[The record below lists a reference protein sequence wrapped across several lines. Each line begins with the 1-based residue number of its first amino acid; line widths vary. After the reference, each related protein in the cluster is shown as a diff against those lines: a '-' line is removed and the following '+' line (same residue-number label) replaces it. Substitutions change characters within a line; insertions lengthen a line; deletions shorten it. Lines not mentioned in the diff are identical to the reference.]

1 MDLTIA
7 RTQDG
12 SMQDWES
19 ELDDLIEFELRPSGI
34 TDERVLAAMR
44 KVKRH
49 KFIPETLRDRAY
61 GNYPLPI
68 GENQTISQ
76 PYIVGLMTQALE
88 IRKTDRVLEIGT
100 GSGYQAAILAELAE
114 IVYSIER
121 LDTLSTKARTNLYS
135 QGYDNIYLIVGDGTL
150 GLPEYAPYDK
160 IIVTAAAPK
169 ATETLL
175 SQLNNGGKMVVP
187 VGNRSIQDLK
197 LIEKALNGRIYRKSL
212 GGCRFVPLI
221 GKEGWRD

>member
-1 MDLTIA
+1 M
-7 RTQDG
+7 R
-12 SMQDWES
+12 DWER
-19 ELDDLIEFELRPSGI
+19 ELGDLIEFELKPSGI
-34 TDERVLAAMR
+34 TDDAVLAAMR

-49 KFIPETLRDRAY
+49 KFLPETLRDRAY

-76 PYIVGLMTQALE
+76 PYIVALMTQALQ
-88 IRKTDRVLEIGT
+88 ISKTDRVLEIGT

-121 LDTLSTKARTNLYS
+121 LDTLSSRARTNLYS
-135 QGYDNIYLIVGDGTL
+135 QGYNNIYLISGDGTL
-150 GLPEYAPYDK
+150 GLPEYAPFDK

-169 ATETLL
+169 TAETLL
-175 SQLNNGGKMVVP
+175 SQLKNGGKMVVP